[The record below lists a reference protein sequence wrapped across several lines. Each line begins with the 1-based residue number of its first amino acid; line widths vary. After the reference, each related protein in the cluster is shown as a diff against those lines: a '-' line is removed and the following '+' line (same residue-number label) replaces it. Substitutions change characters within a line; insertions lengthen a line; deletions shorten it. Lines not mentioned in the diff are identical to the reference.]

1 PATCFGRNRLRRL
14 SLGERNDGRSP
25 RLAAAPPGEAGPDG
39 PGCASRGRG
48 GGAASSSLSPPPPQ
62 GPRLSLSGGG
72 GAHYP
77 RRAAGLVAA
86 AATETHPRRV
96 SVGLPTPPGRSARAP
111 SARSLALLPCSRL
124 RHGVGVGGSGGGG
137 ASLRQ
142 PVPAAYFDYKDES
155 GFPKPPS
162 YNVATTLPSYD
173 EAERTKAEATIPLVP
188 GRDEEFAGRE
198 EFDDPDQMR
207 IGNDGIFMLT
217 FFMAFLFNWI
227 GFFLSFC
234 LTTSAAGRYGAISGF
249 GLSLI
254 KWILIVRFSTYFPGY
269 FDGQYWLWWVFL
281 VLDVFWRRPSCIYE
295 FSPKKQE
302 NTCRK

>member
-1 PATCFGRNRLRRL
+1 MGADPSL
-14 SLGERNDGRSP
+14 SLADPTCGHGRQGVDGNRSSAAGHRDQSAAKAQAPWGRRPASRAVAPSCARRPGWGEHLQNDEETGVP
-25 RLAAAPPGEAGPDG
+25 EQAVGDAPPPY
-39 PGCASRGRG
+39 
-48 GGAASSSLSPPPPQ
+48 SSI
-62 GPRLSLSGGG
+62 
-72 GAHYP
+72 
-77 RRAAGLVAA
+77 
-86 AATETHPRRV
+86 
-96 SVGLPTPPGRSARAP
+96 SAENT
-111 SARSLALLPCSRL
+111 
-124 RHGVGVGGSGGGG
+124 
-137 ASLRQ
+137 
-142 PVPAAYFDYKDES
+142 AYFDYKDES

-188 GRDEEFAGRE
+188 GRDEDFVGRDD
-198 EFDDPDQMR
+198 FDDADQLR

-281 VLDVFWRRPSCIYE
+281 VLEDLSIMQKFGRCQKHSQISPGPEFSLFTKDVFWQRPSCVYE
-295 FSPKKQE
+295 FSLKKQE